1 MSSGEA
7 LVPRLSIRFIS
18 IAGLRALYAAVLF
31 ASLLSVRSLAQT
43 VAPPVVEYQQKADGQ
58 LVLTNNSLTTYVVVL
73 EPKSF
78 SINREGRDIFRP
90 LDPSVH
96 LKLSSTSFKLLP
108 KQSYTVFYS
117 VNSDTL
123 PAWFTIYSTF
133 SQPQRGPG
141 VNLRIMLPHTVYLYQ
156 KTPLAKSAV
165 KLTEAL
171 YDPDKKLVSFDV
183 ENVSSA
189 YGRVRSS
196 EARAGHETVAMSGFP
211 LLPNSPRHVE
221 ATWTGKVPPEQVHLH
236 FDNFDLTQPV
246 VLQTPSTPAS
256 AQPSPSPQQ

>member
-1 MSSGEA
+1 M
-7 LVPRLSIRFIS
+7 PRLSIRFIS
-18 IAGLRALYAAVLF
+18 IAGLRTFYVAGLLAL
-31 ASLLSVRSLAQT
+31 LLSASSLAQT
-43 VAPPVVEYQQKADGQ
+43 VSPPVVEYQQKADGQ
-58 LVLTNNSLTTYVVVL
+58 LVLTNNSLTTYVVVV

-96 LKLSSTSFKLLP
+96 LKLSSMSFKLLP

-117 VNSDTL
+117 ATSDTL
-123 PAWFTIYSTF
+123 PAWFTVYSTF
-133 SQPQRGPG
+133 SQLQHGPG

-165 KLTEAL
+165 KLTDAL
-171 YDPDKKLVSFDV
+171 YDPDKKVVSFDV

-196 EARAGHETVAMSGFP
+196 EARAGHETVEMSGFP

-221 ATWTGKVPPEQVHLH
+221 AAWTGKVAPEQVHLH
-236 FDNFDLTQPV
+236 FDNFDLTQPI
-246 VLQTPSTPAS
+246 VLQTPAVPAS
-256 AQPSPSPQQ
+256 TQPSPSPQP